1 MSTLTGQVKARA
13 REIGFDAVGI
23 VRIQPSTI
31 QPDDLR
37 MEDSASSQPVSQRL
51 WESLKKWLADGFHG
65 TMAWMARDPYRRSH
79 PEQVLPGCRSM
90 ILVGLNY
97 WPKEDLLDRPD
108 IGRIARY
115 AWGKDYHA
123 VMLEKLAQLE
133 ASLKTWSPKGQ
144 SRSYVDTGPVMEKPW
159 AQEAGLGWIGKH
171 TNLVSPEFGSWL
183 LLGEILTTIPLDA
196 DEPGTDLC
204 GSCSLCIQACP
215 TGAIIEPYRL
225 DAERCISY
233 LTIEYRGSAE
243 DIPADLQN
251 GMGNKIFGCDDCL
264 DICPYNI
271 QAKPARE
278 SAFHPQPI
286 TSRLALTQLSNLSR
300 QEFTALTQESPLA
313 RPKYDGFM
321 RNVRIGLENRHRQ
334 GSPRAIR

>member
-23 VRIQPSTI
+23 VQIQPSTVPPDNLARED
-31 QPDDLR
+31 QP
-37 MEDSASSQPVSQRL
+37 SSQSVSQRL
-51 WESLKKWLADGFHG
+51 WESLKKWLSDGFHG
-65 TMAWMARDPYRRSH
+65 TMTWMARDPKRRSH
-79 PEQVLPGCRSM
+79 PEEVLPGCRSI

-97 WPKEDLLDRPD
+97 WPKEELPD
-108 IGRIARY
+108 TPDNGRIARY

-123 VMLEKLAQLE
+123 VMLKKLGQLE
-133 ASLKTWSPKGQ
+133 ASIKTWSPDEQ
-144 SRSYVDTGPVMEKPW
+144 TRSYVDTGPVMEKPW

-171 TNLVSPEFGSWL
+171 TNLVSTEFGSWL
-183 LLGEILTTIPLDA
+183 LLGEILTTIRLDA

-215 TGAIIEPYRL
+215 TGAIVEPYRL

-233 LTIEYRGSAE
+233 LTIEYRGSGE
-243 DIPADLQN
+243 DIPADLKK

-264 DICPYNI
+264 DICPFNV

-278 SAFHPQPI
+278 SAFLPQPI
-286 TSRLALTQLSNLSR
+286 TNQLPLTQLSHLSP
-300 QEFTALTQESPLA
+300 QEFKGLTQGSPLA

-321 RNVRIGLENRHRQ
+321 RNVRISLENRNRQ
-334 GSPRAIR
+334 GSPTATR